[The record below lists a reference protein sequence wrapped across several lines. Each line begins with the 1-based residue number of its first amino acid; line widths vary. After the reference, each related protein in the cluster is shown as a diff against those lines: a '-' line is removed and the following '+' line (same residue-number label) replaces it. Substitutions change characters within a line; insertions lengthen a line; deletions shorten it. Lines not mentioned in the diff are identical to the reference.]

1 MAEQKKNCIRFFD
14 HYRLV
19 VPAGLNCH
27 EDGLS
32 GQRVLF
38 IHDEPDTFTVS
49 FEEDMR
55 PMDLLPDAECSI
67 PSVHYQYRTDDRYI
81 HLRRRSSGRIVFA
94 FFHIEIQNPN
104 GKIHTLAGQIVTN
117 PDYKWTDGI
126 EPVLLELMDGLTV
139 EHSQQP

>member
-1 MAEQKKNCIRFFD
+1 MTEQKKNCIRFFD
-14 HYRLV
+14 QYRLV
-19 VPAGLNCH
+19 VPAGLNCN
-27 EDGLS
+27 EDGLP
-32 GQRVLF
+32 GQRMLF

-55 PMDLLPDAECSI
+55 PMDLLPDAGSSI
-67 PSVHYQYRTDDRYI
+67 PFVRYQYRTGDRYI
-81 HLRRRSSGRIVFA
+81 HLRRSSSGRIVFA
-94 FFHIEIQNPN
+94 FFHIEIQNPD

-117 PDYKWTDGI
+117 SDYKWTDGI